1 MTGRLVAG
9 IGFEMTYEVPSRM
22 PQPSAS
28 SAAPP
33 IGPEEPAWGPDR
45 LHGDPHQDLEK
56 ARRVHA
62 MFEAIARRYDLNNR
76 LHSFGRDVAWRR
88 AAVRAAR
95 VGPEDDVL
103 DVACGTG
110 DLSAALHAA
119 GVKRVLGVDFSQA
132 MLDLAIV
139 KAGRLRGPGEI
150 GYRLGDAMNLEFE
163 DSSFDAVTIA
173 FGLRNVAEPPR
184 ALREFRR
191 VLRPGGRLVVLE
203 FSEPRRPFIRWVNRL
218 YTERVMPV
226 TATVISGDRSGAY
239 RYLPRSVRTFPDPV
253 ALSAQIA
260 DAGFAEVARTPL
272 TFGVCT
278 IHTARVPAD
287 SEGKSVQ
294 LHDPG
299 DPTLRS

>member
-1 MTGRLVAG
+1 M
-9 IGFEMTYEVPSRM
+9 SRSTLSTE
-22 PQPSAS
+22 PTPI
-28 SAAPP
+28 PP
-33 IGPEEPAWGPDR
+33 REPAWSADR
-45 LHGDPHQDLEK
+45 LAGNPHEDGEK

-95 VGPEDDVL
+95 VGPQDEVL

-110 DLSAALHAA
+110 DLAGALHGA
-119 GVKRVLGVDFSQA
+119 GVRRVIGVDFSQA
-132 MLDLAIV
+132 MLDLAIA
-139 KAGRLRGPGEI
+139 KSRRLRGPGNLE
-150 GYRLGDAMNLEFE
+150 YRIGDAMNL
-163 DSSFDAVTIA
+163 DLPDASFDAVTIA
-173 FGLRNVAEPPR
+173 FGLRNVADPPR

-203 FSEPRRPFIRWVNRL
+203 FSEPRAGLVRWANRL

-226 TATVISGDRSGAY
+226 TATIVSGDRSGAY

-253 ALSAQIA
+253 ALSGQIA
-260 DAGFAEVARTPL
+260 AAGFGEVARTPL

-278 IHTARVPAD
+278 IHTGVASPLDGGDSMQLPAE
-287 SEGKSVQ
+287 SA
-294 LHDPG
+294 
-299 DPTLRS
+299 PTLDP